1 MNTQFKQLKKFLQD
15 NTNQFNSIF
24 TNSVICVS
32 NGHIHL
38 TPEGKF
44 GTFADFAV
52 RKSHYGAHFSVL
64 CRTARGLQEPK
75 FFYATRNTTFNGTI
89 RINKNALELWRHY
102 GYPMNILA
110 FGCNNC
116 YYIMD
121 KEELRQRAEEA
132 IKTEDSND
140 KYYFLSTKDEWKPL
154 KTEFTKEDYVFG
166 EKINFRYLQNYVF
179 AKHSNGHSVTC
190 KFPDGREMQA
200 KSISSLYEWL
210 KNNTSDICPERT
222 FARAVT
228 TCKPIKCTF
237 KGQQIELIIT
247 ATKCPDIT
255 KSFDNEKSAPKLNV
269 VAMEDKF
276 NNGLE
281 LTTLDNLAGTKK
293 QFFIINKLIAAN
305 KNDKGK
311 LSISNDN
318 FAMENFLFE
327 ADEESLDVQMKHAEE
342 IRNKLYMVTSSG
354 NKSIHCIINT
364 NYTGHDKA
372 CYKYIWRRLA
382 EEYFPGMTMD
392 SACSNNAR
400 KSRTPNAIRDNGNV
414 QKLLWTNNVAIDV
427 SNYVNDFNS
436 IAAAEAC
443 RDAYEAKSYNS
454 SYSNLPAVKN
464 YFAAAKG
471 SRNNCA
477 YKAAFAMLANS
488 YSENDTLEMLNM
500 GPLERNEISTVI
512 QSAKR
517 SIINR
522 EIQ

>member
-1 MNTQFKQLKKFLQD
+1 MNIQFKQLKKFLQD

-24 TNSVICVS
+24 HNSVICVS
-32 NGHIHL
+32 NGHIHM

-52 RKSHYGAHFSVL
+52 RKQHYGAHFSVL
-64 CRTARGLQEPK
+64 YRTARGLQEPK

-121 KEELRQRAEEA
+121 KEELRQRAEYA

-140 KYYFLSTKDEWKPL
+140 KYYFLSTKNEWKPL
-154 KTEFTKEDYVFG
+154 KTEFTKEDYAFG

-179 AKHSNGHSVTC
+179 AKHSNGHNVTC

-210 KNNTSDICPERT
+210 DNNTEGLAVRRT
-222 FARAVT
+222 FTRQIKAN
-228 TCKPIKCTF
+228 KPIKCTY

-247 ATKCPDIT
+247 DNTTTRSKL
-255 KSFDNEKSAPKLNV
+255 FNNEKSAPKLNV

-276 NNGLE
+276 NNGLI
-281 LTTLDNLAGTKK
+281 LTTLDNLSGTHK

-342 IRNKLYMVTSSG
+342 IRNSLSMVTSSG
-354 NKSIHCIINT
+354 NKSIHCIIHT

-400 KSRTPNAIRDNGNV
+400 KTRTPNAIRDNGNV
-414 QKLLWTNNVAIDV
+414 QKLLWIYNVTIDV
-427 SNYVNDFNS
+427 SNYVDDFNS

-443 RDAYEAKSYNS
+443 RRAYDAEHRESYNS
-454 SYSNLPAVKN
+454 NYSNLPAVKN

-477 YKAAFAMLANS
+477 YKAAYAMLANN
-488 YSENDTLEMLNM
+488 YSENETLEMLRK
-500 GPLERNEISTVI
+500 GPLESNEISTVI

-517 SIINR
+517 R
-522 EIQ
+522 

>member
-1 MNTQFKQLKKFLQD
+1 MNIQFKQLKQFLQN
-15 NTNQFNSIF
+15 NTNQFNNIF
-24 TNSVICVS
+24 HNAVICVS
-32 NGHIHL
+32 NGHIHM
-38 TPEGKF
+38 TPDGKF

-52 RKSHYGAHFSVL
+52 RKAHYGAHFSVL
-64 CRTARGLQEPK
+64 YRTSYSLQEPK

-89 RINKNALELWRHY
+89 RINKNAIELWRHY

-116 YYIMD
+116 YYTMD
-121 KEELRQRAEEA
+121 KEELKQRAEEA
-132 IKTEDSND
+132 IKTEECDD

-154 KTEFTKEDYVFG
+154 KTEFTKEDYAFG

-179 AKHSNGHSVTC
+179 AKHSNGHNVTC

-200 KSISSLYEWL
+200 KSRTSLYKWL
-210 KNNTSDICPERT
+210 KDNANAICSERA
-222 FARAVT
+222 FVNHILAN
-228 TCKPIKCTF
+228 KPIKCQY

-247 ATKCPDIT
+247 DNTTTRSKL
-255 KSFDNEKSAPKLNV
+255 FDNEKSAPKLNV
-269 VAMEDKF
+269 FAMEDKF

-281 LTTLDNLAGTKK
+281 LTTLDNLAGTHK

-318 FAMENFLFE
+318 FGMENYLFE

-354 NKSIHCIINT
+354 NKSIHCIIHT

-382 EEYFPGMTMD
+382 EEYFPGMAMD

-414 QKLLWTNNVAIDV
+414 QKLLWTNDVTIDV
-427 SNYVNDFNS
+427 SNFVDDFNS
-436 IAAAEAC
+436 IAAAAAAC
-443 RDAYEAKSYNS
+443 RRAYDRESYNS
-454 SYSNLPAVKN
+454 NYSALPAVKK
-464 YFAAAKG
+464 YFASEKG

-477 YKAAFAMLANS
+477 YKAAYAMLANN
-488 YSENDTLEMLNM
+488 YSEDETLEMLRK
-500 GPLERNEISTVI
+500 GPLEANEITSVL

-517 SIINR
+517 R
-522 EIQ
+522 

>member
-1 MNTQFKQLKKFLQD
+1 MNQQFKQLKQFLQT

-24 TNSVICVS
+24 PNSVICVS
-32 NGHIHL
+32 SGHVQM
-38 TPEGKF
+38 TPDGKF

-52 RKSHYGAHFSVL
+52 RKVHYGAHFSVL
-64 CRTARGLQEPK
+64 YRTDRGLEPPK
-75 FFYATRNTTFNGTI
+75 FFYATRNTTIGTI
-89 RINKNALELWRHY
+89 RINKNAIELWHHY

-110 FGCNNC
+110 FGYNC

-121 KEELRQRAEEA
+121 SEELKQRAEEA
-132 IKTEDSND
+132 IKTEECDD
-140 KYYFLSTKDEWKPL
+140 KYYNLYTKDEWKPL
-154 KTEFTKEDYVFG
+154 KTEITKEDYLFG
-166 EKINFRYLQNYVF
+166 ERINFRYLQNYVF
-179 AKHSNGHSVTC
+179 AKHSNGHNVTC

-200 KSISSLYEWL
+200 KSRTFLYKWL
-210 KNNTSDICPERT
+210 KDNTSDICPERT

-228 TCKPIKCTF
+228 TCKPIKCTY

-247 ATKCPDIT
+247 DNTTTRSKL
-255 KSFDNEKSAPKLNV
+255 FDNESSAPKLNA

-318 FAMENFLFE
+318 FGMENYLFE

-354 NKSIHCIINT
+354 NKSIHCIIHT
-364 NYTGHDKA
+364 NYVGHDKD
-372 CYKYIWRRLA
+372 CYKYIWKRLA

-392 SACSNNAR
+392 SSCSNNAR

-414 QKLLWTNNVAIDV
+414 QKLLWTNDVTIDI
-427 SNYVNDFNS
+427 SNYVDDFKA
-436 IAAAEAC
+436 IAAAAAC
-443 RDAYEAKSYNS
+443 RRAYEAEHRESYNS
-454 SYSNLPAVKN
+454 NYSALPSVKN
-464 YFAAAKG
+464 YFSATEG
-471 SRNNCA
+471 HRNSCA
-477 YKAAFAMLANS
+477 YKAAYAMLMNN
-488 YSENDTLEMLNM
+488 YSEDETLEMLRK
-500 GPLERNEISTVI
+500 GPLESDEIRTVI
-512 QSAKR
+512 QSAQR
-517 SIINR
+517 R
-522 EIQ
+522 